1 MSTLRALTPDDRPV
15 LQSFLERHRASS
27 MFLRSNLEHGG
38 LSYGGLQY
46 QGYYAGSF
54 DGNVLTDVAAHYWND
69 NIILQAPEHPLNV
82 AQAVVKNSG
91 RAVNGV
97 LGPWSQVQAVEPH
110 LDLDRSRMGKIVPEH
125 LYALQLSDLKVPSQ
139 LASGHVRHRLA
150 HKDDLPT
157 LVAWRRVYDRIT
169 MGFPEHAISD
179 MRNADM
185 LGLMIEDQ
193 RLWVLVKEGILLTM
207 TGFNAILPDTVQVGG
222 VFTPEQ
228 HRGHGYA
235 RSAVAASLLDA
246 RDVGVTEALL
256 FTEMDNYPAQ
266 KAYEALGFVNVGD
279 YGMVVLNPS

>member
-97 LGPWSQVQAVEPH
+97 LGPW
-110 LDLDRSRMGKIVPEH
+110 
-125 LYALQLSDLKVPSQ
+125 
-139 LASGHVRHRLA
+139 
-150 HKDDLPT
+150 
-157 LVAWRRVYDRIT
+157 
-169 MGFPEHAISD
+169 
-179 MRNADM
+179 
-185 LGLMIEDQ
+185 
-193 RLWVLVKEGILLTM
+193 
-207 TGFNAILPDTVQVGG
+207 
-222 VFTPEQ
+222 
-228 HRGHGYA
+228 
-235 RSAVAASLLDA
+235 
-246 RDVGVTEALL
+246 
-256 FTEMDNYPAQ
+256 
-266 KAYEALGFVNVGD
+266 
-279 YGMVVLNPS
+279 